1 MRRSQIRKSVA
12 TRGWLWHR
20 EPRIG
25 IQGNMHT
32 TSNSRY
38 FTIALLG
45 NELKIANADL
55 RSLQNELRVEAKV
68 RNEESNAADRFT
80 GKRTAWHRTYL

>member
-55 RSLQNELRVEAKV
+55 RSLQNELVEAKV
-68 RNEESNAADRFT
+68 RNEKSNGTNRST
-80 GKRTAWHRTYL
+80 GKRATWH